1 MATSEERMKIL
12 KMIQEGKLTAE
23 EAAQLMEALEDR
35 RSPASNADSQPESMP
50 QSGGKT
56 PKWFRV
62 RVTDT
67 KTGRPRVN
75 VRLPVNLVTAG
86 LKMGAR
92 FAPEVEGL
100 NPEHL
105 MELITAGEVGQVVDV
120 YDPQDGEH
128 VEVFLE

>member
-35 RSPASNADSQPESMP
+35 RSASSSAEVPPEGTSQ
-50 QSGGKT
+50 GGAKT

-67 KTGRPRVN
+67 NSGRARVN
-75 VRLPVNLVTAG
+75 VRLPVSLVSAG

-100 NPEHL
+100 DLAHL
-105 MELITAGEVGQVVDV
+105 MEMINAGEVGQVVDV
-120 YDPQDGEH
+120 YDAGDGEH